1 MRGRELKTF
10 MLPQLVE
17 ARMRQDGEG
26 RSSVS
31 TSHGQHPSRSSTIS
45 NSTSATSPT
54 SSARGHSRLP
64 SSTSSLASSPTLRES
79 IDGYGSSKRPL
90 TDVREEPHDKDED
103 YEMVNGL
110 EGRRSYEG
118 KQTGVLF
125 GALISGLIHLQK
137 KSRR

>member
-10 MLPQLVE
+10 VLPQLVE

-26 RSSVS
+26 TSVS

-79 IDGYGSSKRPL
+79 IDGYGPSKRPL
-90 TDVREEPHDKDED
+90 TDVCEEPHDKDED
-103 YEMVNGL
+103 YEMVNGI

-118 KQTGVLF
+118 IQTDVVL
-125 GALISGLIHLQK
+125 AH
-137 KSRR
+137 